1 MYFVQQSLNTVSY
14 LFLTKEGSPLV
25 PEIDEN
31 EISQNKQGALTPLSI
46 HLAILVSM
54 DFASCGIRTHVLF
67 SWPETLILI
76 VT

>member
-46 HLAILVSM
+46 HLAILVS
-54 DFASCGIRTHVLF
+54 I
-67 SWPETLILI
+67 WILPP
-76 VT
+76 VGFEPMSSSPGPKL